1 MLKFIKNNYLLLLF
15 ILTLFI
21 FFYYFIVNDLEISKA
36 LKERAINEQ
45 RWKCTER
52 ELTSYD
58 FDIFKLE
65 FEKSIKKLWL
75 NNWKVIY
82 TFWESRD
89 WWWRARFIDNSDET
103 SHYAVVELN
112 KYWTCWVEPYSE
124 ESIRWLAR
132 HEVWHLVVADLV
144 KELENWKDEDDIYEE
159 EKVAHTI
166 ANLLE

>member
-1 MLKFIKNNYLLLLF
+1 MLNFIKKYSENILLLL
-15 ILTLFI
+15 ILIAFVWV
-21 FFYYFIVNDLEISKA
+21 IVVAVTQKEIQYTK
-36 LKERAINEQ
+36 NEG
-45 RWKCTER
+45 RWVCVQK

-65 FEKSIKKLWL
+65 SEKSLRKLWL
-75 NNWKVIY
+75 NNWRVIY

-89 WWWRARFIDNSDET
+89 GWWRARFIDNTSLD
-103 SHYAVVELN
+103 SHYAIIELN
-112 KYWTCWVEPYSE
+112 KYWVCWDEPYSE

-132 HEVWHLVVADLV
+132 HEVWHLMVADLV
-144 KELENWKDEDDIYEE
+144 RELNNWKDDKDIYEE